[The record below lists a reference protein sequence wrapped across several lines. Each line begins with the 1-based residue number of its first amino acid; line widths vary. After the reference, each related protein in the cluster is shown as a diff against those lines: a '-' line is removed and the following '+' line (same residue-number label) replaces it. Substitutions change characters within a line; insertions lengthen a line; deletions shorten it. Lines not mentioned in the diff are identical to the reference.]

1 MQEKLQM
8 QVDAVYSYLGRKN
21 PSRSLLDITQ
31 IVSDFRLFTKYQLR
45 YKRSLKNQS
54 MFTFVEASFKGL
66 RRTELLCNSEQCTD
80 YIHVSIGRVA
90 DW

>member
-1 MQEKLQM
+1 M
-8 QVDAVYSYLGRKN
+8 QVDAVYSYLGRAN

-45 YKRSLKNQS
+45 YKRSQKNQS
-54 MFTFVEASFKGL
+54 MFTFLEASFEGR
-66 RRTELLCNSEQCTD
+66 RRTELLCNSEPCTD
-80 YIHVSIGRVA
+80 YIHVCLGRIA